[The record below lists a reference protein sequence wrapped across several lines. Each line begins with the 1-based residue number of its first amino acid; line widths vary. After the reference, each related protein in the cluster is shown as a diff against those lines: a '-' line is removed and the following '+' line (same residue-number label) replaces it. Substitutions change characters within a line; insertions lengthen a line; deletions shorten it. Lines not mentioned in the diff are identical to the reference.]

1 MTTTNTNINNE
12 MTTYLAELSL
22 VGKKALVT
30 GAGRGM
36 GKGMAVALARAGA
49 DVAVVSRTRAD
60 LDETAQAIEG
70 VGCVALPVVA
80 DVSKVD
86 SIRAMVNEV
95 HQAFGQIDVLITGA
109 GIVVRNKAEE
119 YSEEEWDR
127 LHSINL
133 KGRFFACQAVGKI
146 MLAQETGGSIINVGS
161 LTCGI
166 GLPGVAI
173 YAIANGG
180 IAQLT
185 RTLSAEWSPKGVRVN
200 CIAPGTFVTST
211 TADVLNDPEKAAV
224 RLRRIPQNRFGDP
237 DKDLNGAA
245 VFLASDS
252 ASYVTGQVLYVDGG
266 AITAY

>member
-1 MTTTNTNINNE
+1 MNT
-12 MTTYLAELSL
+12 LLELSL

-36 GKGMAVALARAGA
+36 GRGMAVALARAGA
-49 DVAVVSRTRAD
+49 DVAVVSRTLED
-60 LDETAQAIEG
+60 LKETAHAIEEAG
-70 VGCVALPVVA
+70 QTALPVVA
-80 DVSKVD
+80 DVSNVASIQDMVRTVHD
-86 SIRAMVNEV
+86 S
-95 HQAFGQIDVLITGA
+95 FGRIDILITGA

-127 LHSINL
+127 LHAINL
-133 KGRFFACQAVGKI
+133 KGRFFVCQAVGKI
-146 MLAQETGGSIINVGS
+146 MIAQGSGSIINIGS

-180 IAQLT
+180 IAQMT
-185 RTLSAEWSPKGVRVN
+185 RTLSAEWCGRGVRVN
-200 CIAPGTFVTST
+200 CIAPGTFVTDT
-211 TADVLNDPEKAAV
+211 TRDVLSDPEKAAT

-245 VFLASDS
+245 VFLASD
-252 ASYVTGQVLYVDGG
+252 AAGYVTGQVLYVDGG